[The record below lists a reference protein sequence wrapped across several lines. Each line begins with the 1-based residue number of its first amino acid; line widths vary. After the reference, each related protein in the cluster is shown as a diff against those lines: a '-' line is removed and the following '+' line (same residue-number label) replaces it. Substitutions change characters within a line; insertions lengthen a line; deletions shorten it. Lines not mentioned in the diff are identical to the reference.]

1 MLSIRAARIIARI
14 SSSEY
19 ILEFDIVGSG
29 TVASKSF
36 RAGRPAGPVLIMMLG
51 MLGKFLGDSFKFE
64 SVGPISSTLS
74 SGCTFAGLLPTPGTA
89 GSLFATK
96 FAFTCGFGWPRTG
109 GTILLFP
116 AALVTMPPVDVRQAS
131 GVGTL
136 ELLVL
141 MPDINLFVCRVNI
154 NRHKRSV
161 FVKNL

>member
-1 MLSIRAARIIARI
+1 MLSNRAARIIARI

-36 RAGRPAGPVLIMMLG
+36 RAGRPAGPVLIMMVG

-64 SVGPISSTLS
+64 SVGPISPRIS
-74 SGCTFAGLLPTPGTA
+74 SGCMFARILSIPGTA
-89 GSLFATK
+89 GSLLATI
-96 FAFTCGFGWPRTG
+96 FAFTCGFAWPRTG

-116 AALVTMPPVDVRQAS
+116 AALVTMLPLDVRLAS

-141 MPDINLFVCRVNI
+141 MPDINLLVCRVNI
-154 NRHKRSV
+154 GRQK
-161 FVKNL
+161 